1 MGIIISLLVGAVS
14 GWLAG
19 QIMKGGGYGLL
30 WNIIL
35 GLLGGLVGPWLFA
48 QLNISA
54 GAGIVGEIITA
65 AAGAV
70 VIVFVAGLLKK

>member
-1 MGIIISLLVGAVS
+1 MSLVVFLIVGAVA

-35 GLLGGLVGPWLFA
+35 GVLG
-48 QLNISA
+48 
-54 GAGIVGEIITA
+54 GIVGGWLFEQLDISTGGGLLGQIITS

-70 VIVFVAGLLKK
+70 VIIFVAGLLKK